1 MKGKTCCV
9 TGHRTIPESELER
22 VREELEREIR
32 IAVAEG
38 YTHFISGFAEG
49 ADLLFADIV
58 LRLKQEYPYLTLE
71 AALPYA
77 MRVRTN
83 DREFHRLF
91 SRCDKVTVLAPSY
104 HAGCYGKR
112 NRYMVD
118 HAARLIAVFDG
129 QDGGTR
135 RTVEY
140 ALRSGLEVVYVVVE

>member
-58 LRLKQEYPYLTLE
+58 LRKTGIPL
-71 AALPYA
+71 
-77 MRVRTN
+77 
-83 DREFHRLF
+83 
-91 SRCDKVTVLAPSY
+91 S
-104 HAGCYGKR
+104 HAGGR
-112 NRYMVD
+112 
-118 HAARLIAVFDG
+118 AAVCPARAH
-129 QDGGTR
+129 
-135 RTVEY
+135 E
-140 ALRSGLEVVYVVVE
+140 RS